1 MWPWRFA
8 DSILFD
14 VFSVKSVWC
23 WCELWTLVLT
33 PTSNQLLQLD
43 CRVTVISFRGVHL
56 SSSQYFISQNSC
68 TLLCFCNRRGHILY
82 DNEYILVTSPFT
94 RLPKNVVYARLVAG
108 TLDNVFKIG
117 RNAKPRLIFLRL
129 QKFGTS
135 MPTVIKF
142 PTPRYLQITTR
153 KSHQGR
159 ENLDRGKKEQPHET
173 VWSKTTSRTRPSLE
187 PLPQEAT
194 SITSKTKHW

>member
-1 MWPWRFA
+1 MYRISWDNTQNILYGMIVLWVPYHTVFCHHNSFLMWPWRFA

-117 RNAKPRLIFLRL
+117 RNAKPRLIF
-129 QKFGTS
+129 
-135 MPTVIKF
+135 
-142 PTPRYLQITTR
+142 
-153 KSHQGR
+153 
-159 ENLDRGKKEQPHET
+159 
-173 VWSKTTSRTRPSLE
+173 
-187 PLPQEAT
+187 
-194 SITSKTKHW
+194 